1 MRKFTAT
8 CIDNVTNMV
17 MVLSDCSYNNACS
30 FLECENANN
39 KFGHFISATN
49 RTLYLT
55 EIKFENASFIYDE
68 VRGVLLRS
76 A

>member
-1 MRKFTAT
+1 MRKFTTT
-8 CIDNVTNMV
+8 CIDNITNLI

-30 FLECENANN
+30 FLESENANN
-39 KFGHFISATN
+39 KFGQFLTATN

-55 EIKFENASFIYDE
+55 EIRYEKANFIYDE